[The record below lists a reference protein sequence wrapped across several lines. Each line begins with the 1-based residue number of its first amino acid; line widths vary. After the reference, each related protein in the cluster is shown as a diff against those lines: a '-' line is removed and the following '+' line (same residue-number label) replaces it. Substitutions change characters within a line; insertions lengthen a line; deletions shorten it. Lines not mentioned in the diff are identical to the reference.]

1 MPYTLLPAEAEETG
15 LFFRSE
21 GETAERR
28 GAIGYMRADFGRSGK
43 EFYSA
48 WFDNEAHLKSY
59 AFKREFGEIVDSLR
73 DDGKKPPLSSR
84 DNLKAFCRANPG
96 CDVSGRG
103 DGYKVATLDF
113 SYCFRCLP
121 SRGDYDIYCFAYD
134 NRYLPAELAGEHE
147 LPLECLTLSP
157 STNEIV
163 YIMRDDICSKPFAG
177 SSKDPAVNRLKVDEQ
192 NRKWGVTRRQEAAML
207 GGALTGW
214 DTPAAKPW
222 NYDKNGAFRQTPHK
236 AKDEPAR

>member
-1 MPYTLLPAEAEETG
+1 MPYTLQPANAEEKD

-21 GETAERR
+21 GEAAERR

-48 WFDNEAHLKSY
+48 WFDGEAHLKSY
-59 AFKREFGEIVDSLR
+59 AFKREFGEIVDSMR
-73 DDGKKPPLSSR
+73 DDGEKPPFASR
-84 DNLKAFCRANPG
+84 DNLKAFCRENPG
-96 CDVSGRG
+96 CEVSGRG

-113 SYCFRCLP
+113 SYCFRCRAA
-121 SRGDYDIYCFAYD
+121 SDDYDIYCFAYD
-134 NRYLPAELAGEHE
+134 NRYLLPELAGEHE
-147 LPLECLTLSP
+147 LPLECLALLP

-163 YIMRDDICSKPFAG
+163 YIMRDDKCAKPFAG
-177 SSKDPAVNRLKVDEQ
+177 SSADPAVNRLMIKELNQ
-192 NRKWGVTRRQEAAML
+192 KWGVTRRQEAAML

-222 NYDKNGAFRQTPHK
+222 NYAENGAFRQTPPK
-236 AKDEPAR
+236 AKEAPAR